1 MSMVTKD
8 LAAAVKDQDLFQFFH
23 QQEGEVFRNK
33 EGRITK
39 QVTVNGVG
47 YFVKLHYGI
56 GWGEIFKNLISLR
69 LPILGAK
76 PEYDAAI
83 KLKALGLDTL
93 EPVAFDK
100 RGNNPAKQKS
110 LLVTEEITDYDT
122 LEDITMHWRKS
133 PPSYTAKKRMVER
146 VATICRVMHSAGI
159 NHRDLYL
166 CHFLLKDQALPLEQR
181 LAGSAIHLIDLH
193 RAQMRN
199 EVPYRWH
206 EKDLGGLYY
215 SALDIGLNKRDI
227 LRFIRIYFNQPVKT
241 AIAENKKLL
250 ETASRRA
257 VGIYER
263 YHQRSPTGVPL

>member
-1 MSMVTKD
+1 MSMVRED
-8 LAAAVKDQDLFQFFH
+8 LASAVKDQDLFQFFN

-39 QVTVNGVG
+39 QVRVNGVG

-76 PEYDAAI
+76 PEYEAAI

-93 EPVAFDK
+93 EPVAFDQSG
-100 RGNNPAKQKS
+100 RNPAKQKS

-122 LEDITMHWRKS
+122 LEDITMHWRET
-133 PPSYTAKKRMVER
+133 PPSYLAKKLMVER
-146 VATICRVMHSAGI
+146 VAKICRLMHGAGI

-166 CHFLLKDQALPLEQR
+166 CHFLLKDKALPLEQR
-181 LAGSAIHLIDLH
+181 LANSAIHLIDLH
-193 RAQMRN
+193 RAQMRD

-215 SALDIGLNKRDI
+215 SALDIGLNKRDM
-227 LRFIRIYFNQPVKT
+227 LRFVRSYFAQPLKKTFNEQSKLTNAAKQRALVIYQRHHK
-241 AIAENKKLL
+241 
-250 ETASRRA
+250 
-257 VGIYER
+257 
-263 YHQRSPTGVPL
+263 RSPENVPL